1 MSTHLS
7 PTNLDLLFTE
17 ERLAPTSSAYE
28 AQDPPEARARRARL
42 IASLI
47 RTDAIETQAVI
58 DAMLRVPRHLLVP
71 SSDVGVAYE
80 DHPCSIGR
88 GQTISQPTIVGIMTE
103 ALELTG
109 TERVLEIGTGS
120 GYQSA
125 ILSLL
130 AGEVFSVE
138 RIATLGEAAR
148 DTLCRLGFDRI
159 HTRIGD
165 GYRGWPEEA
174 PFDRI
179 IITAAPPVIP
189 RAVID
194 QLVEGGIL
202 ISPIADAPGR
212 AQRLVRAYKEHG
224 RLQSDD
230 LGPVRFVPMLGGAE
244 LHSLH

>member
-7 PTNLDLLFTE
+7 PTNPDLLSFE
-17 ERLAPTSSAYE
+17 ERLAPTSPAYE

-47 RTDAIETQAVI
+47 RTDAIGTKAVI

-71 SSDVGVAYE
+71 SSDLGIAYE

-88 GQTISQPTIVGIMTE
+88 GQTISQPTIVGVMTE

-109 TERVLEIGTGS
+109 KERVLEIGTGS

-130 AGEVFSVE
+130 AGEVYSVE
-138 RIATLGEAAR
+138 RIAMLGEAAR
-148 DTLCRLGFDRI
+148 DTLRRLGFDRI

-165 GYRGWPEEA
+165 GYLGWPEEA
-174 PFDRI
+174 PFDRV
-179 IITAAPPVIP
+179 IITAAPPAIP
-189 RAVID
+189 RAAID
-194 QLVEGGIL
+194 QLAEGGIL
-202 ISPIADAPGR
+202 VSPTAGAPGR
-212 AQRLVRAYKEHG
+212 AQRLVRARKEHG
-224 RLQSDD
+224 RLRSED

-244 LHSLH
+244 LHGLN